1 MADIGRIEEAI
12 RQIAP
17 PHLAEEWDNCGFQI
31 RCSADQQIRKIL
43 VSLEVSDELVTEA
56 ISAGADLIVTHHPM
70 IFGKINSVDD
80 NHITGHYILR
90 LIQAG
95 ISVYSAHTSF
105 DSAKRGTNQ
114 YLAEQLGL
122 TKIVPMKPAAEEG
135 CGMGRTGI
143 FPEPFPSGDLPSV

>member
-56 ISAGADLIVTHHPM
+56 ISAGADLIVTHHPR
-70 IFGKINSVDD
+70 FSG
-80 NHITGHYILR
+80 R
-90 LIQAG
+90 LIQ
-95 ISVYSAHTSF
+95 
-105 DSAKRGTNQ
+105 
-114 YLAEQLGL
+114 
-122 TKIVPMKPAAEEG
+122 
-135 CGMGRTGI
+135 
-143 FPEPFPSGDLPSV
+143 